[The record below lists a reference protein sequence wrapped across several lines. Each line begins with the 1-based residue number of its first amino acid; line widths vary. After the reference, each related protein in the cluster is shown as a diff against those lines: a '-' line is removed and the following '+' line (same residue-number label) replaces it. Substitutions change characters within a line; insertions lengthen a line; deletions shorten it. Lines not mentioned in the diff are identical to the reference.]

1 MQRIGSS
8 DLLLPTGDSQA
19 DTAAVDPRSAD
30 GAVTEDGWE
39 VFHFEGG
46 LQEYV
51 QWLNR
56 ERDIL
61 HAPITVQRQVSAGR
75 WGTSAVMCCLCA
87 AALKGINETP
97 GPSSCNK
104 GANLEHAM
112 RVQSTILGSDPGICP
127 AIHPW
132 MCC

>member
-1 MQRIGSS
+1 MQKEQRARNFLQSPS
-8 DLLLPTGDSQA
+8 ATLSACRPVALASKAALLVWCSAFPDLLLPCGDLQ
-19 DTAAVDPRSAD
+19 DETAAVEPGSAD

-56 ERDIL
+56 ERDAL

-75 WGTSAVMCCLCA
+75 WAPML
-87 AALKGINETP
+87 
-97 GPSSCNK
+97 
-104 GANLEHAM
+104 
-112 RVQSTILGSDPGICP
+112 
-127 AIHPW
+127 
-132 MCC
+132 